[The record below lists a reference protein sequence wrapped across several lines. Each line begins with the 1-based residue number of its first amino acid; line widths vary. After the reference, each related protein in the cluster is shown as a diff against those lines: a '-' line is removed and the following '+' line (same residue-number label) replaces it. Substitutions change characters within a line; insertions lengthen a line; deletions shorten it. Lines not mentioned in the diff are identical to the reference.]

1 MTDGHTKRKAG
12 RVCGALVFTFLL
24 VLFLAVKFDFYYDL
38 NDDTMIK
45 DILSGAYTGTPDGHC
60 IQMLYPLS
68 WILALFYKAIPIIPW
83 YGLFLCVCQFFVF
96 FVVAWRLME
105 LCERLQTGVLAVA
118 AETILVLG
126 LFLREFVV
134 IQYSV
139 TSGVCMAGAVF
150 LFMTTPH
157 IAKVSLFFRKNLLPL
172 FLVILAFMIRTEVGM
187 MLLPFLLLAGF
198 SKWSSE
204 EKIFTETN
212 IRKYLLLIGT
222 AFLGMAAAYSVD
234 IIAYR
239 GADWGSFRSFF
250 DARTK
255 LYDFYGLPSYDEN
268 RSFYAS
274 IGLSEESF
282 TLLENYNFALDDSID
297 TWRLESIVEYQEQL
311 AAEGAGLHDTFGFVS
326 KNSVQEAL
334 WLYKNQFRK
343 DFKAVEERILG
354 VGNGLSI
361 LEILRFVV
369 TAAYLLYIVWWIFFV
384 RKFKGNK
391 KAFALW
397 NIMLLLVIR
406 SILWM
411 YLYMVDRVLTRVTV
425 PLLMLELI
433 MLVGFAI
440 GDMQAGKKN
449 EDRTLKTRTT
459 IKIVIGVMYTVC
471 IVCGALAWKESMDS
485 VQLEYDKRAV
495 ADKRWN
501 ALMDYC
507 RKNGQNYY
515 VIDVYSS
522 TSFDNAPYS
531 EKLFVNVDDSYKNF
545 DICGGWVA
553 KSPLAREKLGKMN
566 LKDIQNA
573 LCGKQ
578 QTNRANAFF
587 VAVSGKD
594 LNWLVEYY
602 KKRGMD
608 ITIVCIDKIDAGDM
622 ENLFEVYELRN
633 GI

>member
-83 YGLFLCVCQFFVF
+83 YGLFLCMCQFFVF
-96 FVVAWRLME
+96 FVVASRLME
-105 LCERLQTGVLAVA
+105 LCESLRAGILAVVA
-118 AETILVLG
+118 QTVLVLG
-126 LFLREFVV
+126 LFLREFVI

-139 TSGVCMAGAVF
+139 TSGICMAGAVF

-157 IAKVSLFFRKNLLPL
+157 IAKVPLFFRKNSLPL
-172 FLVILAFMIRTEVGM
+172 VLVILAFMIRTEVCM
-187 MLLPFLLLAGF
+187 MLLPFLLLAGL
-198 SKWSSE
+198 SKWGSE
-204 EKIFTETN
+204 KKIFTETN
-212 IRKYLLLIGT
+212 FRKYLLLIGT
-222 AFLGMAAAYSVD
+222 ALLGMVAAYSVD
-234 IIAYR
+234 IIAYI
-239 GADWGSFRSFF
+239 GADWSSFRNFF

-255 LYDFYGLPSYDEN
+255 LYDFYELPSYEEN

-282 TLLENYNFALDDSID
+282 ALLENYNFALDDSID
-297 TWRLESIVEYQEQL
+297 TWCLESIVEYQEQL
-311 AAEGAGLHDTFGFVS
+311 AAEGVGLHDTFGFVS

-343 DFKAVEERILG
+343 DFKVVEERILG

-361 LEILRFVV
+361 LEILRLTVAV
-369 TAAYLLYIVWWIFFV
+369 AYLLYIFWWIFFV
-384 RKFKGNK
+384 RRCKGK
-391 KAFALW
+391 KKVFALW
-397 NIMLLLVIR
+397 NIMLLLAIR

-411 YLYMVDRVLTRVTV
+411 YLYMVDRVLERIVV
-425 PLLMLELI
+425 PLLMLELV

-440 GDMQAGKKN
+440 GDMQAGKED
-449 EDRTLKTRTT
+449 EDRTLKARTT
-459 IKIVIGVMYTVC
+459 TKVVIGVIYTVC
-471 IVCGALAWKESMDS
+471 IVCVVLAWKGTMDS

-531 EKLFVNVDDSYKNF
+531 EKIFVNVDDSYKNF
-545 DICGGWVA
+545 DICGGWAA
-553 KSPLAREKLGKMN
+553 KSPLTREKLGKME

-578 QTNRANAFF
+578 QANKTKAFF
-587 VAVSGKD
+587 IAVSGKD

-602 KKRGMD
+602 KKRGIN
-608 ITIVCIDKIDAGDM
+608 ITTVCIDKIDAEDV
-622 ENLFEVYELRN
+622 ENLFDVYELRN
-633 GI
+633 

>member
-83 YGLFLCVCQFFVF
+83 YGLFLCMCQFFVF
-96 FVVAWRLME
+96 FVVASRLME
-105 LCERLQTGVLAVA
+105 LCESLRAGILAVVA
-118 AETILVLG
+118 QTVLVLG
-126 LFLREFVV
+126 LFLREFVI

-139 TSGVCMAGAVF
+139 TSGICMAGAVF

-157 IAKVSLFFRKNLLPL
+157 IAKVPLFFRKNSLPL
-172 FLVILAFMIRTEVGM
+172 VLVILAFMIRTEVCM
-187 MLLPFLLLAGF
+187 MLFPFLLLAGL
-198 SKWSSE
+198 SKWGSE
-204 EKIFTETN
+204 KKIFTETN
-212 IRKYLLLIGT
+212 FRKYLLLIGT
-222 AFLGMAAAYSVD
+222 ALLGMVAAYSVD
-234 IIAYR
+234 IIAYI
-239 GADWGSFRSFF
+239 GADWSSFRNFF

-255 LYDFYGLPSYDEN
+255 LYDFYELPSYEEN

-282 TLLENYNFALDDSID
+282 ALLENYNFALDDSID
-297 TWRLESIVEYQEQL
+297 TWCLESIVEYQEQL
-311 AAEGAGLHDTFGFVS
+311 AAEGVGLHDTFGFVS

-343 DFKAVEERILG
+343 DFKVVEERILG

-361 LEILRFVV
+361 LEILRLTVAV
-369 TAAYLLYIVWWIFFV
+369 AYLLYIFWWIFFV
-384 RKFKGNK
+384 RRCKGK
-391 KAFALW
+391 KKVFALW
-397 NIMLLLVIR
+397 NIMLLLAIR

-411 YLYMVDRVLTRVTV
+411 YLYMVDRVLERIVV
-425 PLLMLELI
+425 PLLMLELV

-440 GDMQAGKKN
+440 GDMQAGKED
-449 EDRTLKTRTT
+449 EDRTLKARTT
-459 IKIVIGVMYTVC
+459 TKVVIGVIYTVC
-471 IVCGALAWKESMDS
+471 IVCVVLAWKGTMDS

-522 TSFDNAPYS
+522 TSFDNTPYS
-531 EKLFVNVDDSYKNF
+531 EKIFVNVDDSYKNF
-545 DICGGWVA
+545 DICGGWAA
-553 KSPLAREKLGKMN
+553 KSPLTREKLGKME

-578 QTNRANAFF
+578 QANKTKAFF
-587 VAVSGKD
+587 IAVSGKD

-602 KKRGMD
+602 KKRGIN
-608 ITIVCIDKIDAGDM
+608 ITTVCIDKIDAEDV

-633 GI
+633 

>member
-83 YGLFLCVCQFFVF
+83 YGLFLCACQFFVF
-96 FVVAWRLME
+96 FVVATRLME
-105 LCERLQTGVLAVA
+105 LCESLRAGILAVVA
-118 AETILVLG
+118 QTVLVLG
-126 LFLREFVV
+126 LFLREFVI

-139 TSGVCMAGAVF
+139 TSGMCMAGAVF

-157 IAKVSLFFRKNLLPL
+157 IAKVPLFFRKNSLPL
-172 FLVILAFMIRTEVGM
+172 VLVILAFMIRTEVCM
-187 MLLPFLLLAGF
+187 MLLPFLLLAGL
-198 SKWSSE
+198 SKWGSE
-204 EKIFTETN
+204 KKIFTETN
-212 IRKYLLLIGT
+212 FRKYLLLIGT
-222 AFLGMAAAYSVD
+222 ALLGMVAAYSVD
-234 IIAYR
+234 IIAYI
-239 GADWGSFRSFF
+239 GADWSSFRSFF

-255 LYDFYGLPSYDEN
+255 LYDFYELPSYEEN

-282 TLLENYNFALDDSID
+282 ALLENYNFALDDSID
-297 TWRLESIVEYQEQL
+297 TWCLESIVEYQEQL
-311 AAEGAGLHDTFGFVS
+311 AAEGVGLHDTFGFVS

-343 DFKAVEERILG
+343 DFKVVEERILG

-361 LEILRFVV
+361 LEILRLTVAV
-369 TAAYLLYIVWWIFFV
+369 AYLLYIFWWIFFV
-384 RKFKGNK
+384 RRCKGK
-391 KAFALW
+391 KKVFALW
-397 NIMLLLVIR
+397 NIMLLLAIR

-411 YLYMVDRVLTRVTV
+411 YLYMVDRVLERIVV
-425 PLLMLELI
+425 PLLMLELV

-440 GDMQAGKKN
+440 GDMQAGKED
-449 EDRTLKTRTT
+449 EDRTLKARTT
-459 IKIVIGVMYTVC
+459 TKVVIGVIYTVC
-471 IVCGALAWKESMDS
+471 IVCVVLAWKGTMDS
-485 VQLEYDKRAV
+485 VQLEYDKRAL

-531 EKLFVNVDDSYKNF
+531 EKIFINVDDSYKNF
-545 DICGGWVA
+545 DICGGWAA
-553 KSPLAREKLGKMN
+553 KSPLTREKLGKME

-578 QTNRANAFF
+578 QANKTKAFF
-587 VAVSGKD
+587 IAVCGKD

-602 KKRGMD
+602 KKRGIN
-608 ITIVCIDKIDAGDM
+608 ITTVCIDKIDAEDV

-633 GI
+633 

>member
-38 NDDTMIK
+38 NDDIMIK

-96 FVVAWRLME
+96 FVVAWRFME
-105 LCERLQTGVLAVA
+105 LCESLRTGILVVV
-118 AETILVLG
+118 AETVLVLG

-157 IAKVSLFFRKNLLPL
+157 IAKVSLFIRKNLLPL
-172 FLVILAFMIRTEVGM
+172 VLVILSFMIRTEVCI
-187 MLLPFLLLAGF
+187 MLLPFLFLAGL
-198 SKWSSE
+198 SKWGSE

-212 IRKYLLLIGT
+212 FRKYLILIGM

-234 IIAYR
+234 MIAY
-239 GADWGSFRSFF
+239 GGEDWGSFRRFF

-282 TLLENYNFALDDSID
+282 ALLENYNFALDDSID

-311 AAEGAGLHDTFGFVS
+311 AAEGVRLHDTFGFVS

-343 DFKAVEERILG
+343 DFKVVEERILG

-361 LEILRFVV
+361 LEILRLAVA
-369 TAAYLLYIVWWIFFV
+369 AAYLLYVFWWIFLV
-384 RKFKGNK
+384 RRCKGNK
-391 KAFALW
+391 KVFALW

-411 YLYMVDRVLTRVTV
+411 YLYMVDRVLTRVAV
-425 PLLMLELI
+425 PLLMLEFV

-440 GDMQAGKKN
+440 GDMQVGKEDK
-449 EDRTLKTRTT
+449 DRTLKTRTAT
-459 IKIVIGVMYTVC
+459 KIITGVIYTVC
-471 IVCGALAWKESMDS
+471 IVCAVLVWKGTMDS
-485 VQLEYDKRAV
+485 VQLEYDKRAM

-501 ALMDYC
+501 VLMDYC

-522 TSFDNAPYS
+522 TSFDNASYS
-531 EKLFVNVDDSYKNF
+531 EKIFVNVNNSYKNF
-545 DICGGWVA
+545 DICGGWAA
-553 KSPLAREKLGKMN
+553 KSPLTREKLGKME

-578 QTNRANAFF
+578 QANKTKAFF
-587 VAVSGKD
+587 VAASGKD
-594 LNWLVEYY
+594 LNWLVAYY

-608 ITIVCIDKIDAGDM
+608 ITTVCIDKIDTDDV

-633 GI
+633 